1 MSDKKEIKE
10 IDVASLDSELAAART
25 LEEGK
30 GDKFIMMA
38 SVVAFLMTSF
48 HIYTGFFGLFDYS
61 VQRGVHLGF
70 ALTLILLTQP
80 LYKHVFKDKFAG
92 SKAFRA
98 ACRTFDMILVVLT
111 WVSVWMAQDEVH
123 HLTERLSKTTW
134 MATFAGACLVIIVLE
149 CARRTLG
156 YIMPVLALIFIAYA
170 LAGPNLPMAIAH
182 RGYSLERIC
191 KFLATDLDG
200 LFGTTMSVSAT
211 VIFMFVMFGAFL
223 EASGC
228 SDFINDIAISLT
240 GKIKSGPALSA
251 VVASGLMGSINGS
264 AVANVVGTGT
274 FTIPLM
280 KSRGYK
286 PQFAGGVEAVASTGG
301 QILPPV
307 PDGRVHRAEV
317 HRHCH
322 RGGHSRA
329 ALLLGLRRRRYV
341 PDGDRARHAHGPQ
354 GYSQEPRGHEGRLD
368 LSAHHRGPALLPARR
383 AVFSA
388 LLRPVGDLRGA
399 RGHALR

>member
-149 CARRTLG
+149 GARR
-156 YIMPVLALIFIAYA
+156 
-170 LAGPNLPMAIAH
+170 
-182 RGYSLERIC
+182 SE
-191 KFLATDLDG
+191 
-200 LFGTTMSVSAT
+200 SAP
-211 VIFMFVMFGAFL
+211 G
-223 EASGC
+223 
-228 SDFINDIAISLT
+228 
-240 GKIKSGPALSA
+240 
-251 VVASGLMGSINGS
+251 
-264 AVANVVGTGT
+264 
-274 FTIPLM
+274 
-280 KSRGYK
+280 
-286 PQFAGGVEAVASTGG
+286 
-301 QILPPV
+301 
-307 PDGRVHRAEV
+307 HRAPRLFPRAYLQV
-317 HRHCH
+317 PRYRPGRSVRHDHECFRH
-322 RGGHSRA
+322 GH
-329 ALLLGLRRRRYV
+329 LHVRYV
-341 PDGDRARHAHGPQ
+341 
-354 GYSQEPRGHEGRLD
+354 
-368 LSAHHRGPALLPARR
+368 RR
-383 AVFSA
+383 V
-388 LLRPVGDLRGA
+388 P
-399 RGHALR
+399 